1 MKGTHDPIAADRRTG
16 GAVRPVARDV
26 STGTPRSGAAV
37 QLDGASLAIAGRQ
50 IWTDLSLTIARGEFL
65 VVIGPNGAGKTS
77 LLRVLLGLVPLV
89 RGRALVHGEA
99 PRRGNPAIGYIP
111 QQRAFDPEL
120 PLRGRDLVGMGLDG
134 HRWGISLRPG
144 AQRTRVDGILDLVG
158 ARGYADAP
166 IGRLS
171 GGEQQRLRIAQAL
184 IGDPSLLLC
193 DEPLLS
199 LDLHSQAVVVELIA
213 RWSRERNATV
223 IFVTH
228 DVNPV
233 LRAAHRILLLTGTR
247 WGVDRPDRMLTTETL
262 SSLYGLPVDVVRYRD
277 RVAVL
282 GIDVG
287 GHDPVSHAEPG
298 S

>member
-1 MKGTHDPIAADRRTG
+1 MNQTPDSIAADRQI
-16 GAVRPVARDV
+16 GAGALHAARDAA
-26 STGTPRSGAAV
+26 THPHQPGAAV
-37 QLDGASLAIAGRQ
+37 QLEDASLAIAGRR

-89 RGRALVHGEA
+89 RGRALVHGEV
-99 PRRGNPAIGYIP
+99 PRRGHPAIGYIP
-111 QQRAFDPEL
+111 QQRAFDPEI

-134 HRWGISLRPG
+134 HRWGISVRP
-144 AQRTRVDGILDLVG
+144 AAHRARVDRILDLVG

-213 RWSRERNATV
+213 RWSRERDATV

-228 DVNPV
+228 DINPV
-233 LRAAHRILLLTGTR
+233 LRLAHRILLLTGAR
-247 WGVDRPDRMLTTETL
+247 WGVDTPDRMLTTETL
-262 SSLYGLPVDVVRYRD
+262 SSLYGVPVDVVRHRD

-282 GIDVG
+282 GVDVG
-287 GHDPVSHAEPG
+287 GHDPVPHAEHG